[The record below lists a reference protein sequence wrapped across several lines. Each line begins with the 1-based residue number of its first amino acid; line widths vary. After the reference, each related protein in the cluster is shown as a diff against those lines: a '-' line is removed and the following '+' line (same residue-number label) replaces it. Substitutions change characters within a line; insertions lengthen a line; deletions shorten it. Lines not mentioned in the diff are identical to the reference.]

1 MRQGMAVRAATGGMS
16 LLSTAPDGRM
26 NRSRRSVTARTDI
39 PKRTDPRRGRS
50 GATEA
55 LNGPA
60 GRTEAGPEAPRLE
73 SQLRSDPQ
81 ADAGKVASGSRPNS
95 SLAQANA
102 GADFH
107 LVPVDR
113 GRLRACSSPRPTDLR
128 TLGRAAAFLGI
139 PAVSVRRQLST
150 TACRG
155 HCRHGR
161 PARADSPPKPL
172 SFPPHSTHSL
182 TSYSPV

>member
-1 MRQGMAVRAATGGMS
+1 MRRRMPVTAPTRRMS

-55 LNGPA
+55 LNVSA
-60 GRTEAGPEAPRLE
+60 GSTEAGPEAPRLE

-95 SLAQANA
+95 SLAHANA
-102 GADFH
+102 GAAFH
-107 LVPVDR
+107 LLPLD
-113 GRLRACSSPRPTDLR
+113 LCLPRP
-128 TLGRAAAFLGI
+128 
-139 PAVSVRRQLST
+139 
-150 TACRG
+150 
-155 HCRHGR
+155 
-161 PARADSPPKPL
+161 
-172 SFPPHSTHSL
+172 
-182 TSYSPV
+182 